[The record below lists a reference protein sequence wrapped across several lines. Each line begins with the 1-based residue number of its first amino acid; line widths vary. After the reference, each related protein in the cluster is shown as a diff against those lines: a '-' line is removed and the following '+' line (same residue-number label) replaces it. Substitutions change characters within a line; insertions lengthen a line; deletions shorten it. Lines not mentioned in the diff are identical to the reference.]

1 MASKGRR
8 NIMRFQSLKTNW
20 LIASALTIFF
30 FLVIGCATTGNNE
43 QTKTVIVAPT
53 SELLKGVKKVAVL
66 DFEGYEQEYAGQAV
80 AADIIVKLTNLGRYD
95 VLEREQLK
103 KILTEHALAM
113 SGIVA
118 PDTAIKLGNIL
129 GADALIMGK
138 VVSWT
143 VEEKE
148 VMQEDW
154 GKFLGVLVDKNYDTR
169 SPHLFRHA
177 YVKVIIK
184 VGNVEK
190 GTIQTAGTFEK
201 RIKQVER
208 MTDSYGK
215 MRTKQELLQQCVD
228 DIANQFLVGVTPAPT
243 AKRGTPVKEIPKIQ
257 FYSGGSKYFKE
268 AYKYAIRQ
276 LWPEAKELWEKAL
289 TESQEKGSKKDVAG
303 TYYNMGLY
311 YEAAPNYAKAEQEYK
326 TAYELDNKD
335 NYLDRLSSVRKE
347 WEAKGKLN
355 AMPSEDM
362 PPPMMP
368 PTDTVSKKAE
378 KDPYYYGASKNF
390 KEGSKF
396 AVRQLWPEA
405 KEAWE
410 KALSESQEKENKKD
424 IAGSHHNL
432 GLFYMAVSNFGAAEQ
447 EFKVAYEFDS
457 KDQYLD
463 RLAEARL
470 QHEAQEKIERATRKA
485 ALPILGPATDS
496 TKTKESIKKKKTR
509 KKKPG

>member
-1 MASKGRR
+1 MK
-8 NIMRFQSLKTNW
+8 FQGFKSNW
-20 LIASALTIFF
+20 LIAPALTIFF
-30 FLVIGCATTGNNE
+30 FLVIGCATTGKNE
-43 QTKTVIVAPT
+43 QSKTVIVAPT

-103 KILTEHALAM
+103 KILAEHALAM

-169 SPHLFRHA
+169 SPHMFRHA

-228 DIANQFLVGVTPAPT
+228 DIANQFLAGVTPAPT
-243 AKRGTPVKEIPKIQ
+243 TKRATPVKETPKIQ

-268 AYKYAIRQ
+268 AYKFAIRQ

-289 TESQEKGSKKDVAG
+289 TESQEKENKKDVAG
-303 TYYNMGLY
+303 THYNKGLY
-311 YEAAPNYAKAEQEYK
+311 YEAVPNYSKAEQEYK
-326 TAYELDNKD
+326 LAYEIENKD
-335 NYLDRLSSVRKE
+335 NYLDRLSCVRKE
-347 WEAKGKLN
+347 WEAKGKLALTSTADDPP
-355 AMPSEDM
+355 AMK
-362 PPPMMP
+362 P
-368 PTDTVSKKAE
+368 PTDTTGKKGE
-378 KDPYYYGASKNF
+378 KDPYYYGGSKHF

-405 KEAWE
+405 KDEWE
-410 KALSESQEKENKKD
+410 KALNESQEKGNQKD

-447 EFKVAYEFDS
+447 EFKTAYESDS

-463 RLAEARL
+463 RLAEARF

-485 ALPILGPATDS
+485 AQPILGPASDT
-496 TKTKESIKKKKTR
+496 TQTKEPIKKKKTKKR
-509 KKKPG
+509 KTG